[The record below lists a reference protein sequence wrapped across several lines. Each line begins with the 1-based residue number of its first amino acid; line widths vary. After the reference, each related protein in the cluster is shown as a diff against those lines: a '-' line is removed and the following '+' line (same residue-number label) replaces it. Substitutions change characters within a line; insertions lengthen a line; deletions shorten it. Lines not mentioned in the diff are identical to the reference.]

1 MLLIAYRRSLRPL
14 FIYIYMYIYIVCT
27 HTHLHSEIYRIRF
40 CRHFTFL
47 MHPGIRDLQKTA
59 LLHVNRC
66 IWARRG
72 MWGQARRPRRKRP
85 WGCDRVVNAGSRLVY
100 CSIQDELSQL
110 LSTEFNIFEHKII
123 THGIMSQD
131 WGPSDPW
138 NPFCRTRNKLG
149 YPHLSYLSSSA
160 VWVRMTLQVK
170 VSRHVLYK
178 QKARAA
184 RPGGL
189 LEPLCHQKHVV
200 FYCVFFCLAVFHGT
214 SRKLQIGGSGHFVR
228 LHQSNS
234 REHFFVFETILTFG
248 TPYIH
253 WSVSNPFVAHL
264 SLNVWTVWLFPKHL
278 QAKAG
283 LPARGPRRAS
293 WALQLQI
300 SHTPNLG

>member
-1 MLLIAYRRSLRPL
+1 
-14 FIYIYMYIYIVCT
+14 MYIYIVYTHTHT

-66 IWARRG
+66 IWAQRG
-72 MWGQARRPRRKRP
+72 MRGQARRPRRKRP
-85 WGCDRVVNAGSRLVY
+85 WGCDRFVNARLVY

-110 LSTEFNIFEHKII
+110 LSTEFNMFEHKII
-123 THGIMSQD
+123 THGIVSQD

-138 NPFCRTRNKLG
+138 NPFSRTRNKLG

-189 LEPLCHQKHVV
+189 LEPLCHHVPPRTC
-200 FYCVFFCLAVFHGT
+200 CVLSCFLLSCSFPRNFKKVAN
-214 SRKLQIGGSGHFVR
+214 RRVR
-228 LHQSNS
+228 ALRS
-234 REHFFVFETILTFG
+234 F
-248 TPYIH
+248 
-253 WSVSNPFVAHL
+253 
-264 SLNVWTVWLFPKHL
+264 
-278 QAKAG
+278 
-283 LPARGPRRAS
+283 AS
-293 WALQLQI
+293 IQF
-300 SHTPNLG
+300 